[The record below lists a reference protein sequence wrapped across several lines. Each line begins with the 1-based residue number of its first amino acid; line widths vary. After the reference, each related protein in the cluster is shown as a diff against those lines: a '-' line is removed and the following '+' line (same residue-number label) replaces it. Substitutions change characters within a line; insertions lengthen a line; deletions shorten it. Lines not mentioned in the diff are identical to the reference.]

1 MLECRDMTIIY
12 KNSNIEEQEIKI
24 ANKIIEEQRELNKVE
39 NITEEAETI
48 VEEMHDI
55 EIKELKEEMRL
66 MEGIKETQEE
76 DLEILNINKQ
86 NINAQ
91 EIEEKEMITEGIE
104 LLLSKSIWASSKDRC
119 EGRGIIRA
127 KVAVIKVLGNNAKH
141 RERSLKWSIGRNVHV
156 KEISEKFE
164 QGNL

>member
-1 MLECRDMTIIY
+1 MWNRENAAKLIGIVTKEYGREIIAEGSKSVLGLEDHLDKLVAKILGIESDIITAAREWRKVIERAVITERIDKVQLLLECRDTTITY
-12 KNSNIEEQEIKI
+12 KISNIEEQEIKI

-76 DLEILNINKQ
+76 ILKY
-86 NINAQ
+86 
-91 EIEEKEMITEGIE
+91 
-104 LLLSKSIWASSKDRC
+104 
-119 EGRGIIRA
+119 
-127 KVAVIKVLGNNAKH
+127 
-141 RERSLKWSIGRNVHV
+141 
-156 KEISEKFE
+156 
-164 QGNL
+164 